1 MVEQDNI
8 QGSSQKRRGTRRH
21 LQGRVVSDT
30 NNPGR
35 AQKTVIVEVE
45 RRFRHAM
52 YGKFIRSRK
61 RYRAH
66 DEKNEYRTNDIVE
79 IRESRPLSAT
89 KRWVVVKL
97 VKRPEE
103 V

>member
-1 MVEQDNI
+1 MDEQNN
-8 QGSSQKRRGTRRH
+8 SQSVNRDRRGTRRH

-30 NNPGR
+30 ANPGR

-45 RRFRHAM
+45 RRFRHAT

-66 DEKNEYRTNDIVE
+66 DEKNEFRTNDIVE

-89 KRWVVVKL
+89 KRWEVIRL

>member
-1 MVEQDNI
+1 MDEQNNH
-8 QGSSQKRRGTRRH
+8 QGQERTKRGTRRH
-21 LQGRVVSDT
+21 LQGRVVSDSS
-30 NNPGR
+30 NPGR
-35 AQKTVIVEVE
+35 AKKTVIVEVE
-45 RRFRHAM
+45 RRYRHAT
-52 YGKFIRSRK
+52 YGKFVRSLK

-66 DEKNEYRTNDIVE
+66 DEKDEYRTNDIVE

-89 KRWVVVKL
+89 KRWVVVRL